1 MSASIGQSIEAVC
14 KEKGID
20 RDVVIEAVKEAVRAA
35 ARKQFKSGEEIQ
47 VEWSPETGLEI
58 FASKVVVE
66 TVENE
71 GRELSLGEA
80 RELAGDEVE
89 IGDELQLPLPV
100 EDMGRIAAQTAKQ
113 ILFQKVRDAE
123 RANIYEQ
130 YIDKVGD
137 LVNGYV
143 KRFERGDIIVDL
155 GTVEALLPRNQQS
168 RGETWN
174 QGERIRVVID
184 DVSKESKGPQVIVSR
199 TSPEI
204 LKRLFE
210 MEVPEIYDGTVVI
223 KSAVREPGERA
234 KIAVASTERDVDPV
248 GACVGM
254 KGSRVQA
261 IIRELRGEKID
272 IIEWSDEPS
281 VFAANALSPAK
292 VNQVRITDIEHRQM
306 EVIVN
311 EDQLSLAIGKR
322 GQNVRLATKLVG
334 WNIDIR
340 SEEELKREV
349 AAQMGA
355 MIASGESVP
364 LERLEGMNPAMVSTL
379 ADHGIDDIESL
390 ANATVD
396 DIADFLD
403 VSIDQAEALIGAAQ
417 TVVES
422 ARVAAESEGAEGE
435 EAQSEETGEAGA
447 ASEQTPA
454 SAEAGVTESSV
465 DAVAAAGGAGTGGEE
480 PPGVEGERPA
490 AGPEGE
496 TGFESE
502 EGRTVEQHAAS
513 FEADPN
519 ADAGEVE
526 PSEAMIAEGYD
537 EAVETQ
543 PPFMAEDLSPDNLL
557 AKDAAEPVAATEVE
571 QMSADELLLQGAGR
585 DLRPDT
591 ITPAPDI
598 FSAEAAV
605 IQNHGAYT
613 EEERPSTLD
622 AETSGVAGA
631 TVREGEEADEESLVA
646 PAALDETEEGETEV
660 ASPVADLGGEAS
672 APEVQVSSAPTPA
685 GRGEPTPV
693 ENVAEDEAED
703 ASGNVE

>member
-1 MSASIGQSIEAVC
+1 
-14 KEKGID
+14 
-20 RDVVIEAVKEAVRAA
+20 
-35 ARKQFKSGEEIQ
+35 
-47 VEWSPETGLEI
+47 
-58 FASKVVVE
+58 
-66 TVENE
+66 
-71 GRELSLGEA
+71 
-80 RELAGDEVE
+80 
-89 IGDELQLPLPV
+89 
-100 EDMGRIAAQTAKQ
+100 
-113 ILFQKVRDAE
+113 
-123 RANIYEQ
+123 
-130 YIDKVGD
+130 
-137 LVNGYV
+137 
-143 KRFERGDIIVDL
+143 VDL
-155 GTVEALLPRNQQS
+155 GTVESLLPRNQQS

-184 DVSKESKGPQVIVSR
+184 DVSKESKGPQVVTSR
-199 TSPEI
+199 TSPEL

-355 MIASGESVP
+355 MIASGEAVP
-364 LERLEGMNPAMVSTL
+364 LEKLQGMNPAMVAAL
-379 ADHGIDDIESL
+379 ASHGVEDIESL

-403 VSIDQAEALIGAAQ
+403 VSIDQAEGLIGAAQ
-417 TVVES
+417 AVVES
-422 ARVAAESEGAEGE
+422 ARAAG
-435 EAQSEETGEAGA
+435 ETGEAEEAPTDGQGGA
-447 ASEQTPA
+447 EVPEGQ
-454 SAEAGVTESSV
+454 AEAQ
-465 DAVAAAGGAGTGGEE
+465 
-480 PPGVEGERPA
+480 P
-490 AGPEGE
+490 
-496 TGFESE
+496 
-502 EGRTVEQHAAS
+502 VEQHAAS
-513 FEADPN
+513 VEADPD
-519 ADAGEVE
+519 ADDREVE
-526 PSEAMIAEGYD
+526 PSEASIAEGYD
-537 EAVETQ
+537 EAARTR
-543 PPFMAEDLSPDNLL
+543 PPFLAEDLSPDNIL
-557 AKDAAEPVAATEVE
+557 AHDSSEPVAMTEVE
-571 QMSADELLLQGAGR
+571 QMSADELILQGAGR

-605 IQNHGAYT
+605 IQNSGSYS

-622 AETSGVAGA
+622 VEGQGAPEGV
-631 TVREGEEADEESLVA
+631 VQMSDEEYE
-646 PAALDETEEGETEV
+646 D
-660 ASPVADLGGEAS
+660 SPVSPRGGFASEAS
-672 APEVQVSSAPTPA
+672 APEVQNSSEPAAPSE
-685 GRGEPTPV
+685 GEPAPF
-693 ENVAEDEAED
+693 ENDSDDEAED
-703 ASGNVE
+703 APAVE

>member
-1 MSASIGQSIEAVC
+1 MSASIGQSIDAVC
-14 KEKGID
+14 KEHGID
-20 RDVVIEAVKEAVRAA
+20 RDIVIEAVKEAVRAA

-47 VEWSPETGLEI
+47 VEWAPETGLEI

-66 TVENE
+66 EVENP
-71 GRELSLGEA
+71 GRELSLDEA
-80 RELAGDEVE
+80 KELAGDEVE
-89 IGDELQLPLPV
+89 VGDELQLPMPM

-113 ILFQKVRDAE
+113 ILFQKVRDAV
-123 RANIYEQ
+123 RANVYEQ

-155 GTVEALLPRNQQS
+155 GTVESVLPRNQQS
-168 RGETWN
+168 RGEQWN

-184 DVSKESKGPQVIVSR
+184 DVSKESKGPQVVTSR
-199 TSPEI
+199 TSPEL

-355 MIASGESVP
+355 MIASGEAVP
-364 LERLEGMNPAMVSTL
+364 LEKLQGMNPAMVSTL
-379 ADHGIDDIESL
+379 ADHGVADIEGL

-396 DIADFLD
+396 DIAEFLD

-417 TVVES
+417 AVVES
-422 ARVAAESEGAEGE
+422 ARSAGETEGAEEGGE
-435 EAQSEETGEAGA
+435 GSAAEASAGEAG
-447 ASEQTPA
+447 E
-454 SAEAGVTESSV
+454 
-465 DAVAAAGGAGTGGEE
+465 GAGEAA
-480 PPGVEGERPA
+480 EG
-490 AGPEGE
+490 
-496 TGFESE
+496 TE
-502 EGRTVEQHAAS
+502 EGRPVEQHAAS
-513 FEADPN
+513 VEADPE
-519 ADAGEVE
+519 AGDREVE

-537 EAVETQ
+537 EAARTR
-543 PPFMAEDLSPDNLL
+543 PPFMAEDLSPDNIL
-557 AKDAAEPVAATEVE
+557 ASESADPVAMTEVE
-571 QMSADELLLQGAGR
+571 QMSADELILQGAGR

-598 FSAEAAV
+598 FSTEAAV
-605 IQNHGAYT
+605 IQNTGSFV

-622 AETSGVAGA
+622 AETGDVGGGV
-631 TVREGEEADEESLVA
+631 VQMSDEEYE
-646 PAALDETEEGETEV
+646 D
-660 ASPVADLGGEAS
+660 SPVSPRGDFATEAS
-672 APEVQVSSAPTPA
+672 APEASSSSEPAAPPGGGPA
-685 GRGEPTPV
+685 PSET
-693 ENVAEDEAED
+693 VADDEAED

>member
-1 MSASIGQSIEAVC
+1 MSASIGQSIDAVC

-20 RDVVIEAVKEAVRAA
+20 REVVIEAVKEAVRAA

-47 VEWSPETGLEI
+47 VEWTPETGLEI

-71 GRELSLGEA
+71 GRELSLDEA
-80 RELAGDEVE
+80 KELAGDEVE
-89 IGDELQLPLPV
+89 VGDELQLPLPV

-292 VNQVRITDIEHRQM
+292 VNKVRITDIDNRQM

-340 SEEELKREV
+340 SEEEIKREV
-349 AAQMGA
+349 TEQMGA
-355 MIASGESVP
+355 LIASGASVP
-364 LERLEGMNPAMVSTL
+364 LSVIEGLTPQQTDTL
-379 ADHGIDDIESL
+379 AEHGINDIDALTQTSIDDLVE
-390 ANATVD
+390 
-396 DIADFLD
+396 FLD
-403 VSIDQAEALIGAAQ
+403 
-417 TVVES
+417 
-422 ARVAAESEGAEGE
+422 
-435 EAQSEETGEAGA
+435 
-447 ASEQTPA
+447 
-454 SAEAGVTESSV
+454 
-465 DAVAAAGGAGTGGEE
+465 
-480 PPGVEGERPA
+480 
-490 AGPEGE
+490 
-496 TGFESE
+496 
-502 EGRTVEQHAAS
+502 
-513 FEADPN
+513 
-519 ADAGEVE
+519 
-526 PSEAMIAEGYD
+526 
-537 EAVETQ
+537 
-543 PPFMAEDLSPDNLL
+543 LSL
-557 AKDAAEPVAATEVE
+557 
-571 QMSADELLLQGAGR
+571 
-585 DLRPDT
+585 
-591 ITPAPDI
+591 
-598 FSAEAAV
+598 
-605 IQNHGAYT
+605 
-613 EEERPSTLD
+613 
-622 AETSGVAGA
+622 
-631 TVREGEEADEESLVA
+631 
-646 PAALDETEEGETEV
+646 
-660 ASPVADLGGEAS
+660 
-672 APEVQVSSAPTPA
+672 
-685 GRGEPTPV
+685 
-693 ENVAEDEAED
+693 DEAEVILNAAKD
-703 ASGNVE
+703 VVAMRDRTLQGGAETG